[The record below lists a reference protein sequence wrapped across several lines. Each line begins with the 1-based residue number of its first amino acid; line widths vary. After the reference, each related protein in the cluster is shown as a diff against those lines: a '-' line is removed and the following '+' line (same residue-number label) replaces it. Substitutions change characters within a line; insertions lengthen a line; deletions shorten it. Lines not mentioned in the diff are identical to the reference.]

1 MPSNRLVHSSIN
13 WKDSLQ
19 YFNLHFLCDILVT
32 VPTQQSSR
40 TKMFRKKKRFSRVG
54 KIARIQFL
62 SKRYFKL
69 TRRHFSSYNQPY
81 LNVMSENAL
90 ISHYRYKA
98 VRSFCFETFKHRLYP
113 SATTKTSY
121 GITGECKSFKRRQL
135 FSVLCFTGA
144 RLIRYS
150 NFQAELHLHL
160 HVNLRLQC
168 TATSL
173 QWPLLL
179 FQQQQQQQQ
188 QSLLCSWYKK
198 CKDIKRK

>member
-1 MPSNRLVHSSIN
+1 MLLVVYFISFFLLCHQTGWYIVRLTERTRCNILTCIFYVIFQSQCQHNRVLEL
-13 WKDSLQ
+13 KCLE
-19 YFNLHFLCDILVT
+19 
-32 VPTQQSSR
+32 
-40 TKMFRKKKRFSRVG
+40 KKKRFSRVG

-90 ISHYRYKA
+90 ISHHRYKA

-113 SATTKTSY
+113 NATTKTSY

-160 HVNLRLQC
+160 HVNLRLQR

-173 QWPLLL
+173 Q
-179 FQQQQQQQQ
+179 
-188 QSLLCSWYKK
+188 
-198 CKDIKRK
+198 